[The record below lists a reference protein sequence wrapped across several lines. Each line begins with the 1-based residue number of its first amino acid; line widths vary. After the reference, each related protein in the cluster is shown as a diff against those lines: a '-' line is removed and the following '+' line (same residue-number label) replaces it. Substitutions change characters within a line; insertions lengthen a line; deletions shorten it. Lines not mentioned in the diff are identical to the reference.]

1 MRSCLTACMLC
12 MSSLT
17 CIPSPSAE
25 LVGPSEDSEGRPG
38 ECLSQKSTTCL
49 VDRRNA
55 EEKEL
60 WNKAVERRTEL
71 KRINGNL
78 ATVEKELESLKKRPA
93 MEVEQKAFKKCQ
105 GIRVYCR
112 RAQMKLVQK
121 TPYPEK
127 RHEGCALCGAWST
140 QEIVTSHMGPCPYDR
155 NRKEK
160 KASKGEYGKAAAI
173 KDLKNE
179 ACAYMNATLA
189 SCDINASKDGKM
201 AAIKGLN
208 NECCAHLSSTLARCE
223 LRAVKDGEVALITG
237 FHNVC
242 AFECNAACCKDGKA
256 ASLKGLNNEK
266 MDLVKKREQ
275 LAAEAVTEI
284 RALHVTTQIRRALE
298 QVSSHRGAAAEMHVL
313 QTLKMANQ
321 TRYRRGAHGLW
332 KQPVKEAVTDIF
344 GLNELQKAHQAT
356 SRGARAHSELLVI
369 EAVTEIC
376 TLRFTRQTRHILA
389 QGCVHL
395 RRHIIGILLRRHIL
409 CRKVRHAH
417 RRRYTSRVRQ
427 TNHAG
432 HILPHTHPTHEEAS
446 QVLTHSPNASQVNAS
461 QVLTHSPNPCEG
473 KSNCAQ
479 SFAIPCN
486 EYVHVY
492 GLGHQTSMNN
502 RQCIFSDVGQKC
514 TALFST
520 RTFWQQGSR
529 RKAYKDC
536 KREGWALPLVKH
548 NCTDSG
554 LEGPR
559 MRIDKCPKD

>member
-78 ATVEKELESLKKRPA
+78 ATVEKELESLKKRP
-93 MEVEQKAFKKCQ
+93 
-105 GIRVYCR
+105 G
-112 RAQMKLVQK
+112 
-121 TPYPEK
+121 
-127 RHEGCALCGAWST
+127 
-140 QEIVTSHMGPCPYDR
+140 
-155 NRKEK
+155 
-160 KASKGEYGKAAAI
+160 
-173 KDLKNE
+173 
-179 ACAYMNATLA
+179 
-189 SCDINASKDGKM
+189 
-201 AAIKGLN
+201 
-208 NECCAHLSSTLARCE
+208 
-223 LRAVKDGEVALITG
+223 
-237 FHNVC
+237 
-242 AFECNAACCKDGKA
+242 KDGKA